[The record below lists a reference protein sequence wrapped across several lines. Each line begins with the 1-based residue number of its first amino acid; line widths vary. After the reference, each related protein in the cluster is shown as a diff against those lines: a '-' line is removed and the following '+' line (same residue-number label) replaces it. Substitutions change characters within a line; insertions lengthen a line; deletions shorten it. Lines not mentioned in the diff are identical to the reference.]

1 MNKIFIEIQTP
12 EEISKKHIEILTDKI
27 LENAGTGVA
36 VISIKKDIKELP
48 ELALNV
54 KEETNGNK

>member
-36 VISIKKDIKELP
+36 MISIRKNIKELP

-54 KEETNGNK
+54 AGDLE